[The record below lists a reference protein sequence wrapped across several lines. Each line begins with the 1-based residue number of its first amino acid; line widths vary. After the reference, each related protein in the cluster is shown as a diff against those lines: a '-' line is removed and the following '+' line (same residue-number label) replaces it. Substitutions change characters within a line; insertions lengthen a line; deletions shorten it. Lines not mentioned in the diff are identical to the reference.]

1 MKSDNILQE
10 EAASIFQCLLTIML
24 TLDIVGKA
32 QSLRKWKIHLN
43 LWTDVKKFNS
53 PSNMNNLMALPL
65 LNLQEHSCVQWNAC
79 CCL

>member
-43 LWTDVKKFNS
+43 L
-53 PSNMNNLMALPL
+53 
-65 LNLQEHSCVQWNAC
+65 
-79 CCL
+79 